1 MAIATRMKLLGDR
14 PRPSPV
20 NLQLAATFTGL
31 SNQAATTIGAF
42 TRNMGRLGHWT
53 GSAGIRNIVLVDAGW
68 GITSGSGLETNQPSN
83 DQQFTRALER
93 TGGGR
98 TRFLYD
104 GGVDNKIAHS
114 GDTIFSDALDPSI
127 YITPRTQ
134 FWTRLERI
142 NLISTDKLNG
152 IDRVGLDDDGC
163 RTNGASQLMSSGV
176 INTAGTTGGPTY
188 WPTMLLAIPDRPI
201 AAVGFRTDSI
211 GNGQND
217 TNSATAGGHLQ
228 RAFNNVAGIAVPWH
242 RQTVGGTTMSNC
254 LTAVSPKCMALWQY
268 LTDIFFHLGTNDLAG
283 GSSLAA
289 LQSRFVDM
297 AATAHSITGPYGY
310 RLRVHATSIIPR
322 GTFSAGD
329 NVIRNAF
336 NDWLASGASGYCDK
350 YHDVNA
356 AAGDFT
362 TYGADQIHPAATNYL
377 NMASVVSNNF
387 IPYLNPLHEAR
398 LAA

>member
-1 MAIATRMKLLGDR
+1 MVAAVRMKMLGDH
-14 PRPSPV
+14 PRPAPT

-31 SNQAATTIGAF
+31 SNQAATTVGSF

-68 GITSGSGLETNQPSN
+68 GITSGSGLEENSPTN
-83 DQQFTRALER
+83 DQQFTNALER

-98 TRFLYD
+98 SRFLYD
-104 GGVDNKIAHS
+104 VGVDNKIAHS
-114 GDTIFSDALDPSI
+114 GDTIFSDALDPGI
-127 YITPRTQ
+127 YVPPRTQ

-142 NLISTDKLNG
+142 NLLSTDKLNG

-176 INTAGTTGGPTY
+176 INTAGTSGGPVY
-188 WPTMLLAIPDRPI
+188 WPAMILAIPDRPI

-211 GNGQND
+211 GHGQND
-217 TNSATAGGHLQ
+217 TNSATGSGFLQ

-242 RQTVGGTTMSNC
+242 RQTVGGTTLQNC
-254 LTAVSPKCMALWQY
+254 MTAVSPKTMALWQY
-268 LTDIFFHLGTNDLAG
+268 LTDIFIHLGTNDIPFTSDVEVLKA
-283 GSSLAA
+283 
-289 LQSRFVDM
+289 RFVDI

-310 RLRVHATSIIPR
+310 RVRVHASSVIPR

-329 NVIRNAF
+329 NTVRNTYNA
-336 NDWLASGASGYCDK
+336 WLASGAGGYCDM

-356 AAGDFT
+356 AAGDFN
-362 TYGADQIHPAATNYL
+362 TYGADTIHPAGINYL
-377 NMASVVSNNF
+377 NMSSVVANNF
-387 IPYLNPLHEAR
+387 IPYLDPLFGAR